1 MIRKYDS
8 IGSESSRKEPKKSFI
23 RMEKN
28 QSQQAHLVPN
38 NYHSE
43 YIAHFSP
50 LRTHLSITSTGGV
63 GRRGGRR
70 ISDGRH
76 LVLEEALPITLV
88 LGKDLVVDGLG
99 GLVLA
104 LSIGHQLTDGLG
116 SLPGLVLVLLSSS
129 IGADDESGEANDGGD
144 TEPHDW
150 GGSFCQ
156 VFWVRRRTT
165 QWRSDGT
172 DGNDGDGQEC
182 KRIRV
187 LFHFTEP
194 DSLNCKAMLM
204 RIVTRGKGGEADQEC
219 VLCLFLARG
228 LLFGAGVGLLVGSLP
243 KFLAEMPCR
252 LADFRRNIHFYRS
265 MNNLLYSL
273 YVLNDRKPL

>member
-1 MIRKYDS
+1 
-8 IGSESSRKEPKKSFI
+8 
-23 RMEKN
+23 MEKN

-50 LRTHLSITSTGGV
+50 LRTHLSITSTGRV

-116 SLPGLVLVLLSSS
+116 GLPGLVLVLLSSS
-129 IGADDESGEANDGGD
+129 IGADDESGEANDGGN

-150 GGSFCQ
+150 VDLSVRCSGS
-156 VFWVRRRTT
+156 VEERR
-165 QWRSDGT
+165 
-172 DGNDGDGQEC
+172 DGDQTAPTAMMGTVRSAKGYEYS
-182 KRIRV
+182 
-187 LFHFTEP
+187 FT
-194 DSLNCKAMLM
+194 
-204 RIVTRGKGGEADQEC
+204 
-219 VLCLFLARG
+219 
-228 LLFGAGVGLLVGSLP
+228 LP
-243 KFLAEMPCR
+243 SPIL
-252 LADFRRNIHFYRS
+252 
-265 MNNLLYSL
+265 
-273 YVLNDRKPL
+273 